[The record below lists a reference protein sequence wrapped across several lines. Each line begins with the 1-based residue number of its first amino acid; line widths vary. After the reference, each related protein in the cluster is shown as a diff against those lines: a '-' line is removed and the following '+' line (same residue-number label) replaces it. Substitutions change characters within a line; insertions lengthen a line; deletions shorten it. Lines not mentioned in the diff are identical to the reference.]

1 MKEFVEFLVRALVDE
16 PDKVEVKEVRG
27 ERSVVYEVRVA
38 PSDTGKIIGRQGRIA
53 KALRTLVK
61 AASAKSGTK
70 AVMEILE

>member
-16 PDKVEVKEVRG
+16 PDKVEVKEVKG

-70 AVMEILE
+70 AVVEILE

>member
-1 MKEFVEFLVRALVDE
+1 VKEFVEFLVRALVDE

-70 AVMEILE
+70 AVVEILE

>member
-16 PDKVEVKEVRG
+16 PDKVEVKEVKG
-27 ERSVVYEVRVA
+27 ERSVVYEIRVA
-38 PSDTGKIIGRQGRIA
+38 PLDTGKIIGRQGRIA

-70 AVMEILE
+70 AVVEILE